1 MQDVHRI
8 LLILLLSFGIGRIAR
23 SDKALVADRIVGVW
37 QSTDNDLRVE
47 IYAKKGQYNGR
58 VAWFLCEGD
67 DPPMTEQRD
76 TENPDPALRNRLW
89 LGMDTVEKLTYKGKD
104 EWSGGKVY
112 DPNSGH
118 TFDVTVRL
126 TAPNQLTVRG
136 YWKLPMLG
144 RSLTFNR
151 VKSATGSAPELNV
164 KP

>member
-1 MQDVHRI
+1 MATALKFFQYI
-8 LLILLLSFGIGRIAR
+8 LIISAVVLIAGFAR
-23 SDKALVADRIVGVW
+23 TAPGDRIVGVW

-47 IYAKKGQYNGR
+47 MYAHNEQYNGR
-58 VAWFLCEGD
+58 VVWFLCEGN
-67 DPPMTEQRD
+67 DPPMKEQRD
-76 TENPDPALRNRLW
+76 TENPNPALRNRLW

-118 TFDVTVRL
+118 TFDATVRL

-151 VKSATGSAPELNV
+151 VKSATGSAPELSI

>member
-8 LLILLLSFGIGRIAR
+8 LLILLLSLGIGRIAR
-23 SDKALVADRIVGVW
+23 SGKALIADRIVGVW

-58 VAWFLCEGD
+58 VVWFLCEGN

-76 TENPDPALRNRLW
+76 TENLDPTLRDRLW
-89 LGMDTVEKLTYKGKD
+89 LGMDTVEKLSYRGND

-112 DPNSGH
+112 DPNTGH
-118 TFDVTVRL
+118 TFDATVRL

-151 VKSATGSAPELNV
+151 VKSGAGSVPDLSV